1 MENASK
7 ALMIAGGVLIA
18 VMIITLL
25 AYMYISMSGI
35 FKSEDEIKQI
45 AELEAYNKEY
55 ESYNRKLLRGAD
67 IISLMNK
74 AISNNKKYEDVID
87 EYEISIKF
95 ELIEDLAAYR
105 RIKIKNPQTK
115 KDEYETK
122 VIPANSLKKGGM
134 YAVSKEEDDAYKV
147 LFDRSVTVIDT
158 FNDFKRRVFNCVKV
172 TYKKENGRID
182 TMEFKEQKINYT
194 EEF

>member
-18 VMIITLL
+18 LMIITLL
-25 AYMYISMSGI
+25 VLMFTSISDV
-35 FKSEDEIKQI
+35 FKSEDEIKRI
-45 AELEAYNKEY
+45 EELEAYNKEY

-74 AISNNKKYEDVID
+74 AISNNKKYEDAIE

-95 ELIEDLAAYR
+95 ELVEDLAVYR

-115 KDEYETK
+115 KDEYKIE
-122 VIPANSLKKGGM
+122 VVPANSLKKGTI
-134 YAVSKEEDDAYKV
+134 YTVARESDNTYKT
-147 LFDRSVTVIDT
+147 LFDKNMIET
-158 FNDFKRRVFNCVKV
+158 FNDFKRRVFNCVNV
-172 TYKKENGRID
+172 TYKGNGRID

-194 EEF
+194 EGF